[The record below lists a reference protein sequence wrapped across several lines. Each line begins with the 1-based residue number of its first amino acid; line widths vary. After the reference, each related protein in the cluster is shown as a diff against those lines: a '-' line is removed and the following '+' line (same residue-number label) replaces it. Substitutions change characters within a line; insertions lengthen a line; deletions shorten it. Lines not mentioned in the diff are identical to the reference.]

1 MMKYNDYKIRK
12 DNLVRVGI
20 TALYN
25 EVVSH
30 LEKDAPLFK
39 EGELDTRLPGPNI
52 KTAYAHFTS
61 DSWYILDFADW
72 NAYQVFPKF
81 SHAFEQKVTP
91 ELFEAFAAWIIIQCT
106 MTPSQP
112 NGDGPLTDLMLKHMR
127 TIGWID
133 GLPTKVFNKR
143 GYPCIQYASGR
154 WWYYDLDSM
163 TWF

>member
-1 MMKYNDYKIRK
+1 MMNLNDYVFHKSHGPC
-12 DNLVRVGI
+12 VG
-20 TALYN
+20 LSPFYN
-25 EVVSH
+25 KLLSCLKE
-30 LEKDAPLFK
+30 DAPIFT
-39 EGELDTRLPGPNI
+39 EGDLDDILPGPNL
-52 KTAYAHFTS
+52 KTAYAHFES
-61 DSWYILDFADW
+61 DSWYVLDFADW
-72 NAYQVFPKF
+72 NAYQVFPKL
-81 SHAFEQKVTP
+81 SRSFEQKVTP
-91 ELFEAFAAWIIIQCT
+91 ELFEAFAAWIIIQGT